1 MTIVN
6 TCYTASA
13 AGDSSNENRA
23 MLAAT
28 ITFHNY
34 ITQQEFPS
42 KALFAT
48 VLF

>member
-6 TCYTASA
+6 TCYTTAA
-13 AGDSSNENRA
+13 AGDSCNENRA